1 MEAPI
6 VLPSGHQI
14 REEEEDKA
22 MRETSVSSSSYF
34 ATKLEPLTFSI
45 TDVSFLACG
54 VVVLIAT
61 STGFTCPNSQ
71 EKKRRLPSLKSQPRV
86 KPEYL
91 IYIYTVYIYIPCSS
105 STTTLRHSLRAVPI
119 DAG

>member
-14 REEEEDKA
+14 REGEEDKA

-61 STGFTCPNSQ
+61 STAPAWKIPSAATTHSAQLGAQMATASPTSIP
-71 EKKRRLPSLKSQPRV
+71 ETMRAAATPRLASLAHR
-86 KPEYL
+86 
-91 IYIYTVYIYIPCSS
+91 T
-105 STTTLRHSLRAVPI
+105 RA
-119 DAG
+119 GCHHR